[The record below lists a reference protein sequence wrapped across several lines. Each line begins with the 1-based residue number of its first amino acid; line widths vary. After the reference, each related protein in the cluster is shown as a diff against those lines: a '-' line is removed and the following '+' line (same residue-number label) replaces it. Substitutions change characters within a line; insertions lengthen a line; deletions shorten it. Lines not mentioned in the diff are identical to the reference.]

1 MENDQDAPEE
11 HAPTVNKQSFP
22 VGRTRLVI
30 LGAALFL
37 FMAVALRWG
46 ADVIALVSDEQA
58 LEQFLADLGW
68 IGPVALISFN
78 AIQIVVAPV
87 PGYVVQIASGYLFG
101 PFWGGLWASIGLLT
115 GAMLSMFLVR
125 MFGRPIA
132 EWLIGADRLDRWET
146 VTHSDSSVIWFFLI
160 LAPTGDLPYYL
171 AGLSSVKYST
181 IFLLTLLIRVPTTFV
196 AAAVGAGVVNLSWW
210 QLSLLMAVLICIFV
224 LFIRYQERLTMRI
237 DSMVAQRMTRHQ
249 KPIK

>member
-1 MENDQDAPEE
+1 MESDQDAPQIS
-11 HAPTVNKQSFP
+11 ASTVDKQGFP
-22 VGRTRLVI
+22 VGRTRLMV
-30 LGAALFL
+30 LGAAIFL
-37 FMAVALRWG
+37 FIVTAWRWG
-46 ADVIALVSDEQA
+46 ADVMALVSDEQA

-132 EWLIGADRLDRWET
+132 EWLIGAQRLDRWET
-146 VTHSDSSVIWFFLI
+146 VTHSESSVVWFFLI

-171 AGLSSVKYST
+171 AGLSHVKYRT
-181 IFLLTLLIRVPTTFV
+181 VFLLTLLIRVPTTFV
-196 AAAVGAGVVNLSWW
+196 AAAVGAGVVDLTWW
-210 QLSLLMAVLICIFV
+210 QLSVLVALLICIFV
-224 LFIRYQERLTMRI
+224 LFMRYQEIITTRI
-237 DSMVAQRMTRHQ
+237 DNLVAQRLTRHQ
-249 KPIK
+249 KPAE